1 MNIGSRPSHRKKG
14 DRSKNSVRA
23 IAWVFGWAQS
33 RHTLPAW
40 YGIGTALETWREGDP
55 TKLAKLQTMY
65 IEWPFFQALISNTQM
80 ALFKAEMNIA
90 KEYSTLCVD
99 PETGEQVYKI
109 ISEEYKR
116 TVTQILNIANA
127 TELLEETPDL
137 SLSLTRRNPYLD
149 PLCHI
154 QVKLISHYRGLDENN
169 PDRER
174 WLKPLLRSINAIA
187 TGMRNTG

>member
-14 DRSKNSVRA
+14 DRSKSSVRA
-23 IAWVFGWAQS
+23 IAWVFGWAQA

-40 YGIGTALETWREGDP
+40 YGIGSALENWRENDP
-55 TKLAKLQTMY
+55 TRLAKLQAMY
-65 IEWPFFQALISNTQM
+65 LEWPFFRSLISNTQM
-80 ALFKAEMNIA
+80 ALFKAEMDIA

-99 PETGEQVYKI
+99 PAVGEKIYKI
-109 ISEEYKR
+109 ISEEYRR

-127 TELLEETPDL
+127 TELLEENPTL
-137 SLSLTRRNPYLD
+137 SLSLKRRNPYLD

-154 QVKLISHYRGLDENN
+154 QVKLLRHYRQLDEND
-169 PDRER
+169 PEKER